1 MGIDNPPVTAL
12 GQDNAAILSER
23 MRIGAILDSAE
34 GKRNPELARELALR
48 STLDV
53 DTARSL
59 LGKAPAA
66 NPYLQA
72 MELEGKVGLTAATP
86 DFSNDPKAARL
97 KEITQSVTA
106 FNAGKGWS
114 TKGGSGV

>member
-1 MGIDNPPVTAL
+1 MATEIPTVAGT

-23 MRIGAILDSAE
+23 LRIGAILDSPE

-53 DTARSL
+53 DTAKSL

-97 KEITQSVTA
+97 QEIKQSVSA
-106 FNAGKGWS
+106 FNVEKGWVP
-114 TKGGSGV
+114 KDGAGA